1 MDPRQKLKSKLKK
14 KHEQRTGGSAGGAG
28 GDLDIMDMLKNVNS
42 ILQTNPQMVRQ
53 VSKAVESM
61 MGNQQLMDSLKNQI
75 QHQTRDNSDAGEQP
89 QASGNDITQ

>member
-14 KHEQRTGGSAGGAG
+14 KREQRTGGSAG

-61 MGNQQLMDSLKNQI
+61 MGNQELMESLKNQI
-75 QHQTRDNSDAGEQP
+75 QHQTRDNSEADEQP

>member
-1 MDPRQKLKSKLKK
+1 MDARQKLKSKLKK
-14 KHEQRTGGSAGGAG
+14 KREQRTSGGSGPG

-75 QHQTRDNSDAGEQP
+75 QHQTRDNNDAGEQP
-89 QASGNDITQ
+89 EASGKDITQ

>member
-1 MDPRQKLKSKLKK
+1 MDARQKLKSKLKK
-14 KHEQRTGGSAGGAG
+14 KREQRTGGSAG

-75 QHQTRDNSDAGEQP
+75 QHQTRDNSEADEQP

>member
-1 MDPRQKLKSKLKK
+1 MDSRQKLKSKLKK
-14 KHEQRTGGSAGGAG
+14 KREQRTGGGAG

-75 QHQTRDNSDAGEQP
+75 QHQTRDNSEADEQP

>member
-1 MDPRQKLKSKLKK
+1 MDARQKLKSKLKK
-14 KHEQRTGGSAGGAG
+14 KREQRTGGSAG

-75 QHQTRDNSDAGEQP
+75 QHQTRDNSEAGEQP

>member
-1 MDPRQKLKSKLKK
+1 MDARQKLKSKLKK
-14 KHEQRTGGSAGGAG
+14 KREQRTGGNGAG

-75 QHQTRDNSDAGEQP
+75 QHQTRDNSEADEQP

>member
-1 MDPRQKLKSKLKK
+1 MDARQKLKSKLKK
-14 KHEQRTGGSAGGAG
+14 KREQRTGGSAG

-75 QHQTRDNSDAGEQP
+75 HDQTRDNSEADEQP

>member
-1 MDPRQKLKSKLKK
+1 MDARQKLKSKLKK
-14 KHEQRTGGSAGGAG
+14 KREQRTGGSGTG

-75 QHQTRDNSDAGEQP
+75 QHQTRDNSEADEQP

>member
-14 KHEQRTGGSAGGAG
+14 KREQRTGGSAG

-61 MGNQQLMDSLKNQI
+61 MGNQELMESLKNQI
-75 QHQTRDNSDAGEQP
+75 QRQTRDNSDADEEP
-89 QASGNDITQ
+89 HASGNDITQ